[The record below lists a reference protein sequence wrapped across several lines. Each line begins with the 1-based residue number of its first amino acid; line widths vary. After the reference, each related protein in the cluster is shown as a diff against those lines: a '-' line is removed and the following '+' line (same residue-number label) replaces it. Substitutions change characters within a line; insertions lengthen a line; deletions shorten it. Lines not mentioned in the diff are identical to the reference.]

1 MWPILLA
8 LLLVFVAIVLLPRF
22 GHMQPYALGYF
33 PTGAALLLVIVLVI
47 LMLAGK
53 L

>member
-1 MWPILLA
+1 MWPVLLA
-8 LLLVFVAIVLLPRF
+8 LLLVFVAIGVLPKW
-22 GHMQPYALGYF
+22 GYMQPYALGYF
-33 PTGAALLLVIVLVI
+33 PTAAALGLVIVLVI